1 MKKIATLVFAAS
13 LLLSAAFA
21 YNPPAGGEDLFL
33 YASPK
38 TLTGAV
44 PVTGGNY
51 TFAGPDSIVVNPAL
65 PAREQRVALNAGYT
79 FLYSTESL
87 NESQYGSAMQTGIT
101 IPTKMFV
108 FSGYLNGTFVPF
120 YEMHL
125 GNSINAKA
133 ALSKEI
139 TDKLIVGLGVNTG
152 CMWTYGKDW
161 SLGASL
167 GFEYDYG
174 TLAFMKDFR
183 IAASILNIGKNYGNC
198 DRVGMLGFEETS
210 TTEYPTVLT
219 LKTGASATFFQNDVI
234 KFGGALDLTVPCFQ
248 NAIMDLNLQLCV
260 KDMLVVSVGE
270 KLNIAETIKC
280 ENKNLIPS
288 VGIIFKFSFDVKNN
302 DYLES
307 NGWSQSEMSVSAAY
321 KNLYKSIHAESA
333 GVDINLGMKD
343 TQAPEIVLW

>member
-1 MKKIATLVFAAS
+1 MKKIATLALAVGV
-13 LLLSAAFA
+13 LLSVVYA
-21 YNPPAGGEDLFL
+21 YNPPAGAEDMFL
-33 YASPK
+33 LSSPK
-38 TLTGAV
+38 TLSGSV
-44 PVTGGNY
+44 PVTGGNF

-79 FLYSTESL
+79 FLFSTEEV
-87 NESQYGSAMQTGIT
+87 NESQVGSAFQSGIT

-108 FSGYLNGTFVPF
+108 FSGYVNGTFVPF
-120 YEMHL
+120 YEMLL

-139 TDKLIVGLGVNTG
+139 TDKLIVGAGVSAG
-152 CMWTYGKDW
+152 YMWSYGKDW
-161 SLGASL
+161 SLGANL
-167 GFEYDYG
+167 GFEYDFG
-174 TLAFMKDFR
+174 PLAFMKDFR
-183 IAASILNIGKNYGNC
+183 FGASLLNLGKNYGEC
-198 DRVGMLGFEETS
+198 DRIGIKDGA
-210 TTEYPTVLT
+210 TTAYPTLIT
-219 LKTGASATFFQNDVI
+219 LKTGASATFFENDVM
-234 KFGGALDLTVPCFQ
+234 KVGGALDFTVPCFQ
-248 NAIMDLNLQLCV
+248 NFIMDMNLQLSL

-270 KLNIAETIKC
+270 KINIAESIAKKY
-280 ENKNLIPS
+280 NFIPS

-321 KNLYKSIHAESA
+321 KNMYETVNAISA